1 MKKMKNSKIL
11 KLSSFLLST
20 LLLGFVSCTDLD
32 SYTDKLGPSQPG
44 SVALST
50 LSYDSSTG
58 IRTLELAWT
67 DPADSDFDHI
77 EILDMTGKVI
87 REVAKN
93 VEYTT
98 FENDE
103 ILYDFFDIQNN
114 KDSQYR
120 IRSVDSA
127 GNKSDALPFV
137 NRWVMAYF
145 KSEGSYDSPTSTTIT
160 QNSMYLATSYDG
172 LNYTAVNDGSPVLT
186 VPSSVGSGG
195 QCIRD
200 PYIFRKNDGTF
211 VMLATD
217 WTPYGGTSNSTY
229 GTTATS
235 GNSYWGTSSPCIIVA
250 DSTDLINWTD
260 VRCRV
265 LAKTTSGTV
274 LAGRHMWAPE
284 VVKINKYDSYTEDDA
299 WDYGVIWSGNFS
311 ADGIEDGSPDDW
323 INRTYISYT
332 NDFDTFSTPVLFF
345 QDDYTGTVVT
355 EIDASIVNYGDTYY
369 MFFKNEADDGKDIAL
384 AVSDSLEPL
393 SFTVMHN
400 GEYISRDKNQS
411 TGVGIEGSWEVLID
425 GVWWM
430 FGDYYGNTSTTKTTN
445 FYAWSS
451 DDITASPEN
460 WTRHAN
466 DGTYTIPVGARH
478 ATALRLTTAECI
490 ALKNASSFT
499 VSAE

>member
-1 MKKMKNSKIL
+1 MKKMKKSKIL
-11 KLSSFLLST
+11 KFSSFLLST
-20 LLLGFVSCTDLD
+20 LLLGFISCENLD
-32 SYTDKLGPSQPG
+32 SYTDKLGPSLP
-44 SVALST
+44 SSIALST
-50 LSYDSSTG
+50 LSYDSSSG

-87 REVAKN
+87 KEVAKN

-103 ILYDFFDIQNN
+103 ILYDIFDIQNN

-120 IRSVDSA
+120 IRSVDID
-127 GNKSDALPFV
+127 GNKSKATPLIS
-137 NRWVMAYF
+137 NWVMAYF
-145 KSEGSYDSPTSTTIT
+145 KSEGSYSSNNSTTKT
-160 QNSMYLATSYDG
+160 QNSMYLAVSNDG
-172 LNYTAVNDGSPVLT
+172 LNYTAVNEGNPVLT

-217 WTPYGGTSNSTY
+217 WTPFGGTSNTTY
-229 GTTATS
+229 GTTAT
-235 GNSYWGTSSPCIIVA
+235 NSYWGTSSPCVIVA
-250 DSTDLINWTD
+250 DSTDLINWTNT
-260 VRCRV
+260 RCRV
-265 LAKTTSGTV
+265 LAKQTDGTV

-311 ADGIEDGSPDDW
+311 ADGIEDGSPADY

-332 NDFDTFSTPVLFF
+332 NDFDSFSTPVLFF

-355 EIDASIVNYGDTYY
+355 EIDASIVNFGDTYY
-369 MFFKNEADDGKDIAL
+369 MFFKNEADGGKDIAL
-384 AVSDSLEPL
+384 SVSDSLEPL
-393 SFTVMHN
+393 SFTVLHN
-400 GEYISRDKNQS
+400 GEYISRDKTQS
-411 TGVGIEGSWEVLID
+411 TEVGIEGSWEVYVD

-430 FGDYYGNTSTTKTTN
+430 FADHYGNTSTTATTN

-451 DDITASPEN
+451 KDITASPEK

-466 DGTYTIPVGARH
+466 DGTYTIPAGARH
-478 ATALRLTTAECI
+478 ATALRLTSSEFI

-499 VSAE
+499 VTAE